1 MALGCCR
8 LSGSHGPSAFET
20 SPLHFNR
27 PPLRRRYPST
37 SLAASDA
44 EISLTVPTLQ
54 RARAEGFFFFFVAAV
69 DLTKRLE
76 LLSPDGS
83 LDAHLVGA
91 NR

>member
-54 RARAEGFFFFFVAAV
+54 SQGRRFFFFMAAV